1 MGNLIT
7 IIQLNYMSNAY
18 GISNVWQLNSLFN
31 SFMISEKNNEALRH
45 LTLVCV
51 CMCVCVCVWGGG
63 GGGGG
68 YTREYHCQQ

>member
-7 IIQLNYMSNAY
+7 IIQLNYTSNAY

-31 SFMISEKNNEALRH
+31 SFMISGKNNEAPRH

-51 CMCVCVCVWGGG
+51 CVCVCVGGG

-68 YTREYHCQQ
+68 GGGVY